1 MKGTHCDGKGG
12 WTRVGYLNMSEL
24 SAVCPPGLTKINHNG
39 PVCGRSTSGP
49 GCSSANYSTSG
60 IKYYKVCGQ
69 MRGYAIS
76 SVDAFAQLGN
86 YKTIDTPYVDG
97 ISITHGQNPRQH
109 IWTYSAGHDGSPGRC
124 PCATP
129 STSVNPPPPSFV
141 CNHYYCEGGNDILWD
156 RKDCPVPQAPCC
168 NNTKQPW
175 FYRILDDMTQDDI
188 ELRVCADEAGENI
201 PLDIIELYV
210 Y

>member
-1 MKGTHCDGKGG
+1 MRFLQLMHLPN
-12 WTRVGYLNMSEL
+12 WE
-24 SAVCPPGLTKINHNG
+24 I
-39 PVCGRSTSGP
+39 
-49 GCSSANYSTSG
+49 
-60 IKYYKVCGQ
+60 IK
-69 MRGYAIS
+69 
-76 SVDAFAQLGN
+76 L
-86 YKTIDTPYVDG
+86 DTPYVDG
-97 ISITHGQNPRQH
+97 ISITHGQNPRQY
-109 IWTYSAGHDGSPGRC
+109 IWTYSAGHDGSPGHC

-129 STSVNPPPPSFV
+129 SSSVNPPPPFFV